1 MTSGYLSA
9 LEKNRTQYA
18 TRSVE
23 VAVQFSSVRCT
34 ISTLE
39 GPVECNPGDAIV
51 TGVANEQWPVP
62 RVVFDKKY
70 EPAEGQSAGS
80 PGRYVKRTAYVQAAQ
95 LEQSVSITLSDARG
109 TLQGQAGDWIV
120 WYAPDDAAIVAK
132 DIFSK
137 LYKPA

>member
-9 LEKNRTQYA
+9 LETNRTQYA

-62 RVVFDKKY
+62 RVEFDKKY
-70 EPAEGQSAGS
+70 EPAEGQSTGS

-95 LEQSVSITLSDARG
+95 LEKSISIALSDARG